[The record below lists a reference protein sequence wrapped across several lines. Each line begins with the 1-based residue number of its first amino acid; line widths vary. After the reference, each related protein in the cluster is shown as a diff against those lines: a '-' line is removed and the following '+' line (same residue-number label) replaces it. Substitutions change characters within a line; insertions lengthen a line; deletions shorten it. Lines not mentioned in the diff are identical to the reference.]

1 MRRWIRSLILGLAIG
16 GILGLY
22 LGWAQFPLQ
31 SYRGDLTELAQ
42 SFRDDYAVMIAA
54 GFVADGDGKGALDR
68 LNHLH
73 VDDIPRYIQRL
84 TERVI
89 ASSAR
94 DVRDIRLL
102 VALARGMG
110 RLTPP
115 MEPFLDLGGGGR

>member
-1 MRRWIRSLILGLAIG
+1 MRRFLRSLFLGLVLG
-16 GILGLY
+16 GLLGLY
-22 LGWAQFPLQ
+22 LGWVQFPLQ
-31 SYRGDLTELAQ
+31 LYRGDLTELAQ

-54 GFVADGDGKGALDR
+54 GFAADGDVQGALDR